1 MDPTVDVLTIYPA
14 AWAALFAGL
23 AEGLV
28 FGLVALSTAALVVT
42 VLAVILGSLTGQSD
56 DGPETGALAALR
68 RPAYDGPAYD
78 DRGVVV
84 QLAVVRQ
91 QRQQERLR
99 A

>member
-14 AWAALFAGL
+14 AWAALFQGL

-28 FGLVALSTAALVVT
+28 VGLVGFASVALVAT
-42 VLAVILGSLTGQSD
+42 VLAVCLSGLAGHREEEPAVGTRETLTSRSTD
-56 DGPETGALAALR
+56 E
-68 RPAYDGPAYD
+68 
-78 DRGVVV
+78 RGVVV

-91 QRQQERLR
+91 RRLEARQR